1 MGLQPH
7 GVRAS
12 FQREYPVLVRK
23 TSSSERAGMRMVKGS
38 AGSMNLTEPA
48 SSRSGPGCAMPGG
61 WKRRALLHGTFL
73 GLLSGLG
80 CAPGF

>member
-1 MGLQPH
+1 MQPY
-7 GVRAS
+7 GVHAS

-38 AGSMNLTEPA
+38 AGNMNLMEPA

-61 WKRRALLHGTFL
+61 WKRSTLVHGTFW
-73 GLLSGLG
+73 G
-80 CAPGF
+80 C